1 MTDSNDDLIQ
11 RLAAADP
18 VDPGALPSGTDHA
31 PQQLLENLMTTDST
45 SGSTTQDQDQEV
57 ELLDLPTV
65 RGIDRYRQTGRNR
78 MRVLATVAAALL
90 LAVGFIVFSPD
101 NTSPALATV
110 HSAAQTTADFDSG
123 RVDTTF
129 SFDGTDGEESGSIG
143 GEVLAEFS
151 GTDIRITGS
160 IDESSILPGEA
171 PGVLPPN
178 GEARLVDG
186 VLYVSEGEGDNWYAV
201 ETGGL
206 IGQTVVDFVDPRSV
220 LAEVEDLVE
229 TTEVGTVVID
239 GVDTTQYQSV
249 VDVNDESLRET
260 GWLPIEAGTDLE
272 AEGEITVDLYIDGDG
287 VLRRL
292 GATGDLVE
300 TGGEGT
306 ATFTI
311 TTNFYD
317 LGADISIE
325 PPAEAT
331 LIDPEADFDLD
342 DLELTD

>member
-31 PQQLLENLMTTDST
+31 PQQLLENLMTTDSA
-45 SGSTTQDQDQEV
+45 SGSTTQDPDQPV
-57 ELLDLPTV
+57 ELLDLPSV
-65 RGIDRYRQTGRNR
+65 RGIDRYRQPGRNR

-101 NTSPALATV
+101 NTPPALATV

-123 RVDTTF
+123 RVNTTF
-129 SFDGTDGEESGSIG
+129 TLDGSDGTESGSVG
-143 GEVLAEFS
+143 GDVLAEFS

-160 IDESSILPGEA
+160 IDESSMLPGEA
-171 PGVLPPN
+171 EGVLPPN

-186 VLYVSEGEGDNWYAV
+186 VLYVSDGEAWYAV

-220 LAEVEDLVE
+220 LTEVEDLVE
-229 TTEVGTVVID
+229 TTEVGTVAID

-260 GWLPIEAGTDLE
+260 GWLPVEAATGLE

-292 GATGDLVE
+292 GVAGDLVE

-317 LGADISIE
+317 LGADISIDA
-325 PPAEAT
+325 PAEAT
-331 LIDPEADFDLD
+331 MIDPEANFDLD
-342 DLELTD
+342 GLDLTD